1 MLNLTTRHWVLVLL
15 VLRFLVSSVHHQPA
29 IAGQDLP
36 RDPYDAVRLENDVL
50 GVRLWGPPGQP
61 TLSLGKSDVWDRRW
75 FGDRQPV
82 VTLQRLRELA
92 KNDRLAD
99 VAASPNGT
107 IYDVYGKYDFPCP
120 KPAAQVI
127 LGTPFASSARVEPD
141 GIQAVRL
148 TAAGH
153 GKELVAR
160 ICVAADRSLVIV
172 QCQAKGLRG
181 DDLWVR
187 IYRHRD
193 TIVPG
198 EPVSPT
204 IGGQPSA
211 KDFEQLA
218 PPRTWQAPGQWGILQ
233 DFPAE
238 MTFPDGFR
246 VVVAATV
253 LGPEPT
259 IACREGDK
267 NLGTPLWAA
276 QDGRLNHG
284 VVKRYRPINEAL
296 GAAATARFS
305 KLPHS
310 FTLLLTVATTQDGAD
325 PAAVAAQ
332 TLREAAA
339 ALSPDGLARNQAE
352 TL

>member
-107 IYDVYGKYDFPCP
+107 IYDVYGEYDFPCP
-120 KPAAQVI
+120 KPAAQAI

-172 QCQAKGLRG
+172 QCQTKGMGPENL
-181 DDLWVR
+181 LLSYQSLHV
-187 IYRHRD
+187 
-193 TIVPG
+193 
-198 EPVSPT
+198 
-204 IGGQPSA
+204 
-211 KDFEQLA
+211 
-218 PPRTWQAPGQWGILQ
+218 
-233 DFPAE
+233 FPAVPPGVEVE
-238 MTFPDGFR
+238 MAHFAAEGGFR
-246 VVVAATV
+246 VSAVRSARGETRDVCIEST
-253 LGPEPT
+253 LGGP
-259 IACREGDK
+259 CR
-267 NLGTPLWAA
+267 LA
-276 QDGRLNHG
+276 
-284 VVKRYRPINEAL
+284 
-296 GAAATARFS
+296 
-305 KLPHS
+305 
-310 FTLLLTVATTQDGAD
+310 
-325 PAAVAAQ
+325 
-332 TLREAAA
+332 
-339 ALSPDGLARNQAE
+339 SP
-352 TL
+352 